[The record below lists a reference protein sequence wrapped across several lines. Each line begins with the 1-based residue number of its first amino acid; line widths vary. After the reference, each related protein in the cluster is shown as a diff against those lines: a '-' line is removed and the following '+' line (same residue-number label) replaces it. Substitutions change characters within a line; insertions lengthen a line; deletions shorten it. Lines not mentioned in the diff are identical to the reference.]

1 MSVTVEK
8 LEKSMAKLKITVSA
22 EQLEKAIQKA
32 YDKNKSKIQIPG
44 FRKGKAPRK
53 MIEQMYGKGV
63 FYEDAANELIEEEYP
78 KAIEECGED
87 VVSSPKIDVEQLEA
101 GKDFIF
107 TAEVALKPPVKLGK
121 YKGVET
127 PKMDI
132 DVTDA
137 DVDAE
142 IDKQRNT
149 NARTVEVTDRAVKD
163 GDIVTLDF
171 EGFVDG
177 KAFQGGKGTDYPLT
191 IGSGAFIPGFE
202 EQLVGFEIGKEGDVN
217 VTFPEDYQADELAG
231 KAATFKCTIKAIK
244 AKELPELNDE
254 FASDVSDFDTLAE
267 YKEDVKNKLVERKT
281 NEEKAKRED
290 LVVKAVIEDS
300 DMELPE
306 AMVETQAR
314 QIVND
319 FAQRLQMQGMSMDQ
333 YLQYTGNT
341 VDKMLEQVKPQAVER
356 IQARLVLEA
365 VAEKEKITVSDEE
378 FEEELKKMAEQ
389 YRMELPKLKELMSES
404 EQKTMR
410 NDLAVQK
417 AADFLVE
424 NVKEVAAK
432 KTAAKKTAKKADE
445 AEEKPAKKTAAKKT
459 TTKKADDA
467 EEKPA
472 KKTAAKKTT
481 TKKADAE
488 EKPKKTTT
496 RKKKTEE

>member
-22 EQLEKAIQKA
+22 EQLEKAIQNA
-32 YDKNKSKIQIPG
+32 YNKNKGKIQIPG

-53 MIEQMYGKGV
+53 MIEQMYGKEV

-78 KAIEECGED
+78 KAATECGED
-87 VVSSPKIDVEQLEA
+87 IVSSPKIDVEQLEA

-121 YKGVET
+121 YKGVEVE
-127 PKMDI
+127 KMDI
-132 DVTDA
+132 DVTDEE
-137 DVDAE
+137 VDAE

-149 NARTVEVTDRAVKD
+149 NARTVEVTDRAVAMN
-163 GDIVTLDF
+163 DIVTLDF

-177 KAFQGGKGTDYPLT
+177 VAFQGGKGTDYPLT

-217 VTFPEDYQADELAG
+217 VTFPEDYQAEDLAG
-231 KAATFKCTIKAIK
+231 KAATFKCTVKAIK

-254 FASDVSDFDTLAE
+254 FASEISEFETLAE
-267 YKEDVKNKLVERKT
+267 YKEDVKKNLVEKKT

-290 LVVKAVIEDS
+290 AVVKAVIEDS
-300 DMELPE
+300 EMELPE
-306 AMVETQAR
+306 AMIDTQAR

-319 FAQRLQMQGMSMDQ
+319 FAQRLQMQGMNIDQ

-341 VDKMLEQVKPQAVER
+341 VDKMLEQVRPQAIER

-365 VAEKEKITVSDEE
+365 VAAAENITVSDEE
-378 FEEELKKMAEQ
+378 FEDEIKKMAEQ
-389 YRMELPKLKELMSES
+389 YKMEVEKLKELMPES
-404 EQKTMR
+404 ELKTMR
-410 NDLAVQK
+410 DDMAVQK

-424 NVKEVAAK
+424 NVKEG
-432 KTAAKKTAKKADE
+432 AKKAKKATKKADDAE
-445 AEEKPAKKTAAKKT
+445 TEEKPKKTAAKKT
-459 TTKKADDA
+459 TKKADDA
-467 EEKPA
+467 E
-472 KKTAAKKTT
+472 
-481 TKKADAE
+481 DE
-488 EKPKKTTT
+488 EKPKRAT
-496 RKKKTEE
+496 RKKKTEEEA

>member
-8 LEKSMAKLKITVSA
+8 LEKSMAKLKIEVSA
-22 EQLEKAIQKA
+22 DQLEKAIQKA
-32 YDKNKSKIQIPG
+32 YEKNKNKIQLPG

-78 KAIEECGED
+78 KAVEECGED

-121 YKGVET
+121 YKGVEVE
-127 PKMDI
+127 KMDI

-149 NARTVEVTDRAVKD
+149 NARTVEVTDRAVQKD
-163 GDIVTLDF
+163 DIVTLDF

-177 KAFQGGKGTDYPLT
+177 VAFQGGKGTDYPLT
-191 IGSGAFIPGFE
+191 IGSGSFIPGFE
-202 EQLVGFEIGKEGDVN
+202 DQLIGFEIGKEGDVN
-217 VTFPEDYQADELAG
+217 VTFPKDYQAEDLAG
-231 KAATFKCTIKAIK
+231 KDATFKCTIKAIK

-267 YKEDVKNKLVERKT
+267 YKEDVKNKLVEKKT
-281 NEEKAKRED
+281 GEEKAKRED
-290 LVVKAVIEDS
+290 AVVRAVVEDS
-300 DMELPE
+300 EMELPE
-306 AMVETQAR
+306 AMVETQSR

-319 FAQRLQMQGMSMDQ
+319 FAQRLQMQGMNMDQ

-341 VDKMLEQVKPQAVER
+341 VDKMLEQVKPQAIER
-356 IQARLVLEA
+356 IKSRLVLEA
-365 VAEKEKITVSDEE
+365 VAAKEKIEVTEE
-378 FEEELKKMAEQ
+378 DFEKELEKMATQ
-389 YRMELPKLKELMSES
+389 YRMELDKLKELMSDAEKKMMKS
-404 EQKTMR
+404 
-410 NDLAVQK
+410 DLAVQK

-424 NVKEVAAK
+424 NVKESAKKATKKAAAK
-432 KTAAKKTAKKADE
+432 KDDAAK
-445 AEEKPAKKTAAKKT
+445 EEKPAKKTAAKKT
-459 TTKKADDA
+459 TTT
-467 EEKPA
+467 
-472 KKTAAKKTT
+472 KTATKKTT
-481 TKKADAE
+481 TKTAKTTEAAEAE
-488 EKPKKTTT
+488 EKPKKTT
-496 RKKKTEE
+496 RKKKTEEA

>member
-8 LEKSMAKLKITVSA
+8 LEKSMAKLKIEVSA

-32 YDKNKSKIQIPG
+32 YEKNKNKIQLPG

-63 FYEDAANELIEEEYP
+63 FYEDAANELIETEYP
-78 KAIEECGED
+78 KAVEESGEN
-87 VVSSPKIDVEQLEA
+87 VVSSPRIDVEQLEA

-121 YKGVET
+121 YKGVEVE
-127 PKMDI
+127 KMDI

-149 NARTVEVTDRAVKD
+149 NARTVDVTDRAVQNN
-163 GDIVTLDF
+163 DIVTLDF

-177 KAFQGGKGTDYPLT
+177 VAFQGGKGTDYPLT

-202 EQLVGFEIGKEGDVN
+202 EQLIGFEIGKEGDVN
-217 VTFPEDYQADELAG
+217 VKFPEEYQAEELAG
-231 KAATFKCTIKAIK
+231 KDATFKCTVKAIK

-254 FASDVSDFDTLAE
+254 FASDVSEFDTLAE
-267 YKEDVKNKLVERKT
+267 YKEDVKKKLVEKKT

-290 LVVKAVIEDS
+290 AVVKAVIEDS

-306 AMVETQAR
+306 AMVETQQR

-319 FAQRLQMQGMSMDQ
+319 FAQRLQMQGMNMDQ

-341 VDKMLEQVKPQAVER
+341 VDKMLEQVRPQAVER

-365 VAEKEKITVSDEE
+365 VAKEENITVSDDE
-378 FEEELKKMAEQ
+378 FEAELKKMAEQ
-389 YRMELPKLKELMSES
+389 YKMELDKLKELMPES
-404 EQKTMR
+404 ELKTMR
-410 NDLAVQK
+410 DDMAVQK

-424 NVKEVAAK
+424 NVKEGAAK
-432 KTAAKKTAKKADE
+432 KAAKKATKKADE
-445 AEEKPAKKTAAKKT
+445 A
-459 TTKKADDA
+459 DA

-481 TKKADAE
+481 KKAAEADGE
-488 EKPKKTTT
+488 EKPKRAP
-496 RKKKTEE
+496 RKKKTEEEA

>member
-8 LEKSMAKLKITVSA
+8 LEKSMAKLKIEVSA

-32 YDKNKSKIQIPG
+32 YEKNKNKIQLPG

-63 FYEDAANELIEEEYP
+63 FYEDAANELIETEYP
-78 KAIEECGED
+78 KAVEECGED

-121 YKGVET
+121 YKGVEVE
-127 PKMDI
+127 KMDI

-149 NARTVEVTDRAVKD
+149 NARTVEVTDRAAQKD
-163 GDIVTLDF
+163 DIVTLDF

-177 KAFQGGKGTDYPLT
+177 VAFQGGKGTDYPLT
-191 IGSGAFIPGFE
+191 IGSGSFIPGFE
-202 EQLVGFEIGKEGDVN
+202 DQLIGFEIGKEGDVN
-217 VTFPEDYQADELAG
+217 VTFPKDYQAEELAG
-231 KAATFKCTIKAIK
+231 KDATFKCTIKAIK

-267 YKEDVKNKLVERKT
+267 YKEDVKNKLVEKKT
-281 NEEKAKRED
+281 GEEKAKRED
-290 LVVKAVIEDS
+290 AVVRAVVEDS
-300 DMELPE
+300 EMELPE
-306 AMVETQAR
+306 AMVETQSR

-319 FAQRLQMQGMSMDQ
+319 FAQRLQMQGMNMDQ

-341 VDKMLEQVKPQAVER
+341 VDKMLEQVRPQAVER

-365 VAEKEKITVSDEE
+365 VAKEENITVSDEE
-378 FEEELKKMAEQ
+378 FEDELKKMAEQ
-389 YRMELPKLKELMSES
+389 YKMDLAKLKELMPES
-404 EQKTMR
+404 ELKTMR
-410 NDLAVQK
+410 DDMAVQK

-424 NVKEVAAK
+424 NVKEGAAK
-432 KTAAKKTAKKADE
+432 KTAAKKTA
-445 AEEKPAKKTAAKKT
+445 
-459 TTKKADDA
+459 TKKATDADA

-472 KKTAAKKTT
+472 KKTTAKKTT
-481 TKKADAE
+481 TKKAAAADGE
-488 EKPKKTTT
+488 EKPKRAP
-496 RKKKTEE
+496 RKKKTEEEA

>member
-22 EQLEKAIQKA
+22 EQLEKAIQNA
-32 YDKNKSKIQIPG
+32 YNKNKGKIQIPG

-53 MIEQMYGKGV
+53 MIEQMYGKEV

-78 KAIEECGED
+78 KAVTECGED

-121 YKGVET
+121 YKGVEVE
-127 PKMDI
+127 KMDI
-132 DVTDA
+132 DVTDEE
-137 DVDAE
+137 VDAE

-149 NARTVEVTDRAVKD
+149 NARTIEVTDRAVAMN
-163 GDIVTLDF
+163 DIVTLDF

-177 KAFQGGKGTDYPLT
+177 VAFQGGKGTDYPLT

-217 VTFPEDYQADELAG
+217 VKFPEDYQAEELAG
-231 KAATFKCTIKAIK
+231 KDATFKCTVKAIK

-254 FASDVSDFDTLAE
+254 FASDVSDFDTLKE
-267 YKEDVKNKLVERKT
+267 YKEDVKKNLVEKKT

-290 LVVKAVIEDS
+290 AVVKAVIEDS
-300 DMELPE
+300 EMELPE
-306 AMVETQAR
+306 AMIDTQAR

-319 FAQRLQMQGMSMDQ
+319 FAQRLQMQGMNIDQ

-341 VDKMLEQVKPQAVER
+341 VDKMLEQVRPQAIER

-365 VAEKEKITVSDEE
+365 VAAAENITVSDEE
-378 FEEELKKMAEQ
+378 FEDEIKKMAEQ
-389 YRMELPKLKELMSES
+389 YKMEVEKLKELMPES
-404 EQKTMR
+404 ELKTMR
-410 NDLAVQK
+410 DDMAVQK

-424 NVKEVAAK
+424 NVKES
-432 KTAAKKTAKKADE
+432 AKKA
-445 AEEKPAKKTAAKKT
+445 KKA
-459 TTKKADDA
+459 TKKAEEA
-467 EEKPA
+467 EG
-472 KKTAAKKTT
+472 
-481 TKKADAE
+481 E

-496 RKKKTEE
+496 RKTTKKVEEAEDEEKPKRATRKKKTEEEA

>member
-8 LEKSMAKLKITVSA
+8 LEKSMAKLKIEVSA

-32 YDKNKSKIQIPG
+32 YEKNKNKIQLPG

-78 KAIEECGED
+78 KAVEECGED

-101 GKDFIF
+101 GKDFVF

-121 YKGVET
+121 YKGVEVE
-127 PKMDI
+127 KMDI
-132 DVTDA
+132 DVTDK

-142 IDKQRNT
+142 IDKQRST
-149 NARTVEVTDRAVKD
+149 NARTIEVTDRAVQKD
-163 GDIVTLDF
+163 DIVTLDF

-177 KAFQGGKGTDYPLT
+177 VAFQGGKGTDYPLT
-191 IGSGAFIPGFE
+191 IGSGSFIPGFE
-202 EQLVGFEIGKEGDVN
+202 DQLIGFEIGKEGDVN
-217 VTFPEDYQADELAG
+217 VTFPKDYQAEELAG
-231 KAATFKCTIKAIK
+231 KDATFKCTIKAIK

-267 YKEDVKNKLVERKT
+267 YKEDVKNKLVEKKT

-290 LVVKAVIEDS
+290 AVVRAVVEDS
-300 DMELPE
+300 EMELPE

-319 FAQRLQMQGMSMDQ
+319 FAQRLQMQGMNMDQ

-341 VDKMLEQVKPQAVER
+341 VDKMLEQVKPQAIER
-356 IQARLVLEA
+356 IKSRLVLEA
-365 VAEKEKITVSDEE
+365 VAAKEKIEVTEE
-378 FEEELKKMAEQ
+378 DFEKELEKMASQ
-389 YRMELPKLKELMSES
+389 YRMELDKLKELMSDAEKKMMKS
-404 EQKTMR
+404 
-410 NDLAVQK
+410 DLAVQK

-424 NVKEVAAK
+424 NVKESAKKATKKAAAK
-432 KTAAKKTAKKADE
+432 KDDAAK
-445 AEEKPAKKTAAKKT
+445 EEKPAKKTAAKKT
-459 TTKKADDA
+459 TTT
-467 EEKPA
+467 
-472 KKTAAKKTT
+472 KTTTKKTT
-481 TKKADAE
+481 TKTAKTTEAAEAE
-488 EKPKKTTT
+488 EKPKKTT
-496 RKKKTEE
+496 RKKKTEEA